1 MNLVTRTVNISAS
14 EQSRR
19 PQNHR
24 EKGTPM
30 SNPENEEE
38 ILRSHEGLIKR
49 VIIHCNNPGSVPDLE
64 QILQMAEQNDWTD
77 LVAVIRDIM
86 SGNRDE
92 TLLSGLD
99 DEERVIIEAIL
110 NSLKQGPISISGVRA
125 NYDSEHAGPGIA
137 SLIHA
142 SQAGDANAVE
152 VFTNVTRQMAEEGGD
167 LTVLASRLQLML
179 GGERNEETLC
189 QQMDGKNLQ
198 LMQDILSELRNL
210 ETN

>member
-1 MNLVTRTVNISAS
+1 
-14 EQSRR
+14 
-19 PQNHR
+19 
-24 EKGTPM
+24 M

-77 LVAVIRDIM
+77 LVAVIRDII
-86 SGNRDE
+86 SGRRDE

-99 DEERVIIEAIL
+99 DEERIIIEAIL
-110 NSLKQGPISISGVRA
+110 NGLKQGSVSISNVRA
-125 NYDSEHAGPGIA
+125 NFESEHAGAGIA

-142 SQAGDANAVE
+142 SLSGDASAVDL
-152 VFTNVTRQMAEEGGD
+152 FSNVTRQMSEDGGE
-167 LTVLASRLQLML
+167 LAVLASRLQLML

-189 QQMDGKNLQ
+189 QQMDEKNLQ
-198 LMQDILSELRNL
+198 LIQNILSELRNL
-210 ETN
+210 ETA